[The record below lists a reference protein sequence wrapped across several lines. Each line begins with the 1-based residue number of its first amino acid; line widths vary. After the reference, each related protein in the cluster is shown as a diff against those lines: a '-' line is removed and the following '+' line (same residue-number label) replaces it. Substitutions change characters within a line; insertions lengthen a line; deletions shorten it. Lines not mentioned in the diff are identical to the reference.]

1 MEQKRTTGE
10 DEKRR
15 YSREGMGK
23 RGLVEKVLRGGGE
36 KRKGEEEKEKLRCSE
51 KQKVIGGGE

>member
-1 MEQKRTTGE
+1 MEQKRPTGE
-10 DEKRR
+10 DEKTK

-23 RGLVEKVLRGGGE
+23 RRLVEVLRDGGQ